1 MPIKKKTKIITNK
14 NYRVILEYLTIRLIT
29 DNLDWDNKTIKVNN
43 HTEYLII
50 NIQRLEQKVE
60 KNIKLPDLEISNKS
74 ALSHNDIITYWDNLE
89 TNFKNNLEIINN
101 LTLNIDYYVVPYYI
115 LNDLLILG
123 VVIFNKGSNS
133 NSNRNSNSSNY
144 NVVETFNYMSDI
156 KPKQVVIDDQYKIS
170 ILEGI
175 INCRINNNG
184 VKTLFSKEILK
195 DKYMHIKNIGI
206 KDMQLKDMQLKDMQ
220 LKDMQLKDMQLKD
233 INNIPELSIKWEYI
247 FRNISNYLPKLEI
260 IHKNNNKNNTITNFF
275 QNRLN
280 P

>member
-29 DNLDWDNKTIKVNN
+29 DNLDWDNKSIKVNN

-60 KNIKLPDLEISNKS
+60 KTIKLPDLEISNKS
-74 ALSHNDIITYWDNLE
+74 ALSHNDIINYWANLE

-123 VVIFNKGSNS
+123 VIIFNKGSNI
-133 NSNRNSNSSNY
+133 NY
-144 NVVETFNYMSDI
+144 NIVETFNYMSDI
-156 KPKQVVIDDQYKIS
+156 KPKQVVIDDKYKIS
-170 ILEGI
+170 ILDGI
-175 INCRINNNG
+175 VNCKINNNG
-184 VKTLFSKEILK
+184 VITLFSKEILK
-195 DKYMHIKNIGI
+195 DKYMKIKNIGKDIGKDIGI
-206 KDMQLKDMQLKDMQ
+206 KN
-220 LKDMQLKDMQLKD
+220 

-280 P
+280 L